1 MGGQTSM
8 IAQQRSWTMPNLCAR
23 RRSSERQAAS
33 GPSHPWTVSLMYVLQ
48 AKALLRRVRNCTVFS
63 YCRAVLCK
71 DIFSKAQVV
80 DERLST
86 TNFGSC
92 QRTLQAKIWC
102 PHPTYVEFS
111 GLLFQQFCR
120 LISSAYLFNITVLGT
135 ASWQLMPQCS
145 SLNS

>member
-1 MGGQTSM
+1 LHWLSHRLNSLKHCFFPRNV
-8 IAQQRSWTMPNLCAR
+8 ACRSVAR

-33 GPSHPWTVSLMYVLQ
+33 GPSHPWTVSLMYVLR
-48 AKALLRRVRNCTVFS
+48 AKALLRRGRNCTVCS

-92 QRTLQAKIWC
+92 QRTLHAKIWC
-102 PHPTYVEFS
+102 LHPTYVDFS
-111 GLLFQQFCR
+111 GLLFRQFCK
-120 LISSAYLFNITVLGT
+120 LISLFVQQNSLG
-135 ASWQLMPQCS
+135 L
-145 SLNS
+145 LLLGN